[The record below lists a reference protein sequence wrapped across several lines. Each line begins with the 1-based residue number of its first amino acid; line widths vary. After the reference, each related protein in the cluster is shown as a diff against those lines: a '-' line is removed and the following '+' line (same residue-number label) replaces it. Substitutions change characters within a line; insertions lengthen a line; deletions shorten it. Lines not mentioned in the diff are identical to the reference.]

1 MDYMPAVPVHRL
13 DSEEDTRRRRG
24 EIAMAGNGKKFRC
37 KSEAQK
43 KAIRRSYAIKAKQ
56 KDTKHVSAPYPHFR
70 YYKKSGHPALIVGE
84 QPKDE
89 YRYRKVMHSEKDCK
103 RTNEKIE
110 PNPKPGDPDPM
121 YIGKRVRH
129 DKKLNF
135 EPRPL
140 PWKYPKK

>member
-1 MDYMPAVPVHRL
+1 
-13 DSEEDTRRRRG
+13 
-24 EIAMAGNGKKFRC
+24 MAGNGKKFRC

-70 YYKKSGHPALIVGE
+70 YYKKSSHPALIVGK
-84 QPKDE
+84 QPEEE
-89 YRYRKVMHSEKDCK
+89 YRYRKVMHSEKDGK

-110 PNPKPGDPDPM
+110 PNPKPGDPEPM

-129 DKKLNF
+129 DKKHNF
-135 EPRPL
+135 EPKPL

>member
-1 MDYMPAVPVHRL
+1 MSGKSKRFHR
-13 DSEEDTRRRRG
+13 
-24 EIAMAGNGKKFRC
+24 

-43 KAIRRSYAIKAKQ
+43 NAIKRSYAVQAKRESAE
-56 KDTKHVSAPYPHFR
+56 HVSAPYPHFR

-89 YRYRKVMHSEKDCK
+89 YRYRKVMHSEKDGK